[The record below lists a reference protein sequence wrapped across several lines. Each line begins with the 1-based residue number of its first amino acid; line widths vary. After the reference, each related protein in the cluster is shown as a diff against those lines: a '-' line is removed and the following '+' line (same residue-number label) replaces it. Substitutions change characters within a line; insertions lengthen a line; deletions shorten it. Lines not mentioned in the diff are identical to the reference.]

1 MSTTSSR
8 TRAASV
14 TVLLVAVV
22 VALYLLNL
30 MVGRT
35 FYPLPD
41 VVAVAFGAD
50 VDGANFT
57 VGRLRLPRA
66 TLGLLAG
73 ASFGLAGVCFQ
84 TLLRN
89 PLASPDVIGIS
100 AGAST
105 AAVFGIVFFGLS
117 GAAVAGLSVIA
128 ALAVAALIYILSA
141 RGSSTGTR
149 LILIGIGV
157 AAMLESLTT
166 YVLSKAG
173 DWDLQEAVRW
183 LTGSLNGVGWDQVLP
198 VAVALAVLGP
208 LLVAQAGP
216 LSMMA
221 LGEDTAAGLGVD
233 VGRTRLFVVLAAVG
247 LVAFATSAAGP
258 IAFVAFLSGPVA
270 GGLVGHGRSLLLPAA
285 LVGAVLVLGADFA
298 GQNLLPSRY
307 PVGIVTG
314 VLGAPYLVYLITRSN
329 RTGVM

>member
-1 MSTTSSR
+1 MSATSSL

-14 TVLLVAVV
+14 TVVLAAVV
-22 VALYLLNL
+22 VALYLFSL

-35 FYPLPD
+35 FYPLDD
-41 VVAVAFGAD
+41 VVAVVLGAD
-50 VDGANFT
+50 VDGAGFT

-105 AAVFGIVFFGLS
+105 AAVFGIVFLGLS
-117 GAAVAGLSVIA
+117 GAAVSGLSVIA
-128 ALAVAALIYILSA
+128 ALVVAAVIYALSA

-149 LILIGIGV
+149 LILIGIGI

-183 LTGSLNGVGWDQVLP
+183 LTGSLNGVGWEQVLP
-198 VAVALAVLGP
+198 VAVALGVLGP
-208 LLVAQAGP
+208 LLLAQAGP

-233 VGRTRLFVVLAAVG
+233 VGRTRLLVVLAAVG

-285 LVGAVLVLGADFA
+285 LVGAALVLGADFA

-329 RTGVM
+329 RTGAM

>member
-1 MSTTSSR
+1 MSTSSSR
-8 TRAASV
+8 TRAV
-14 TVLLVAVV
+14 TVTAALVAAV

-35 FYPLPD
+35 FYPLD
-41 VVAVAFGAD
+41 EVVAVALGAD
-50 VDGANFT
+50 VDGAGFT

-66 TLGLLAG
+66 SLGLLSG
-73 ASFGLAGVCFQ
+73 AAFGLAGVCFQ

-105 AAVFGIVFFGLS
+105 AAVLGIVFFGLS
-117 GAAVAGLSVIA
+117 GASVAGLAV
-128 ALAVAALIYILSA
+128 VAALLVAGAIYALSS

-173 DWDLQEAVRW
+173 AWDLQEAMRW
-183 LTGSLNGVGWDQVLP
+183 LTGSLNGVGWEQVLP
-198 VAVALAVLGP
+198 VAVALGIFGP
-208 LLVAQAGP
+208 LLLSQAGP

-221 LGEDTAAGLGVD
+221 LGEDTAAGLGVA
-233 VGRTRLFVVLAAVG
+233 VGRTRLLVVLAAVG
-247 LVAFATSAAGP
+247 LVAFATAAAGP
-258 IAFVAFLSGPVA
+258 IAFVAFLSGPIA

-298 GQNLLPSRY
+298 GQNAFATRY

-314 VLGAPYLVYLITRSN
+314 VVGAPYLVYLIMRSN
-329 RTGVM
+329 RTGAM

>member
-41 VVAVAFGAD
+41 VFAVAFGAD

-66 TLGLLAG
+66 SLGLLAG

-128 ALAVAALIYILSA
+128 ALAVAALIYALSA